1 LTGGGILL
9 PRKKNHMMTIDD
21 DDDNL
26 TVFHLFKMPFF
37 SKSNVPAS
45 DVQAVLLT
53 LSGEAKRFLLMWSSI

>member
-1 LTGGGILL
+1 
-9 PRKKNHMMTIDD
+9 MMTIDD